1 MKGGGKLWVYSPLG
15 EDQREVDSFLST
27 MIKAGW
33 NAKSKLQSGAAIS
46 MEYKT
51 GTRTT
56 FERKCLELMFSY
68 TKMEKR
74 NIRNNKT
81 ERER

>member
-1 MKGGGKLWVYSPLG
+1 
-15 EDQREVDSFLST
+15 
-27 MIKAGW
+27 
-33 NAKSKLQSGAAIS
+33 

-81 ERER
+81 EKERLIVRY